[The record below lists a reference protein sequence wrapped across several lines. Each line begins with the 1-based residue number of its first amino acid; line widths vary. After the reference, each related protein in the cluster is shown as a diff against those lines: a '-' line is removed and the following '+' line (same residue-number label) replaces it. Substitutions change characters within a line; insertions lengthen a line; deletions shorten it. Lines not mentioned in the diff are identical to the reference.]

1 MPFIF
6 KLFQTRVLRW
16 LCVYC
21 YSNWHTCS
29 PLSNSISYQE
39 YYSNWHTF
47 QLCVNTAEQII
58 LHIRYYS
65 QRASPMNAQ
74 LQIFIKY
81 FIHQFHFSIIIPSEY
96 MTPENL
102 AKVDDYLNITSRLK
116 RETLHFFDEAS
127 VIVTSGNRMLVVS
140 RTTSNWSS
148 KIWIKRQPHGT
159 LPFSSSPMHFWRC
172 SFSSWIALTGIPV
185 RTNLKFWGN
194 NSPTSETM
202 SCLISFRFA

>member
-29 PLSNSISYQE
+29 PLSNSISCQE

-65 QRASPMNAQ
+65 QRASRMNAQ
-74 LQIFIKY
+74 LQTFIKY
-81 FIHQFHFSIIIPSEY
+81 SIHRFHFSTIIPSEY

-116 RETLHFFDEAS
+116 RLCIFSTKHLLLSLPVIACLVAVIEDNQRLKFKDIHQTPTTRYLNWQTQGRIQDFLKGGVVQMS
-127 VIVTSGNRMLVVS
+127 VI
-140 RTTSNWSS
+140 
-148 KIWIKRQPHGT
+148 
-159 LPFSSSPMHFWRC
+159 
-172 SFSSWIALTGIPV
+172 
-185 RTNLKFWGN
+185 
-194 NSPTSETM
+194 
-202 SCLISFRFA
+202 